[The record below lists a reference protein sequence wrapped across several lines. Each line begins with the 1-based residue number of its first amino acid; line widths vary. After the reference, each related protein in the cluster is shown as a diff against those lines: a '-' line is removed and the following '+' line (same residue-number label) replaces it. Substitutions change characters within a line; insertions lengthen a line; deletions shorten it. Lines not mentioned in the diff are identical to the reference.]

1 MNIKFQTLTLQCRK
15 SREVIEFSNQISFFH
30 GQISSGKSSIA
41 RLIDFCL
48 GGSFENTPALQKEL
62 VSVELSAIIKE
73 NEVLFEREPGS
84 YQIQVSWR
92 NEKGDVGSVLAPIQK
107 GQKPIWEDNVYNISD
122 LIFYFLNVTPL
133 KVRRS
138 KRNAD
143 SPLVRL
149 SFKDIRWYCYLDQD
163 HLDSSFYHLEDP
175 HRKSK
180 SRDVMRFLVGYYTE
194 QLNDLEIKLDERK
207 DERKGKLEAV
217 TQIKSFLREFEYD
230 SEKQI
235 QQEIEQN
242 EAELE
247 QARTQL
253 EEIHRGHIRDTHFAD
268 ELRQRLREL
277 TRTLQREEEVL
288 DDLQHRVRQE
298 TALRA
303 EILSTK
309 FKLAKATEASLVLS
323 GVRFECCPNCG
334 SEINQQPVQTEQCP
348 LCKNQRTHTEQLSS
362 TDQTEIMRKDLTT
375 RIEDIAESIDR
386 HLWALRRQ
394 ERIVEKRRQE
404 KSELDVRLR
413 KELERY
419 DSVFLSQAREAERNV
434 ARLEERIKGL
444 KKIAIITMA
453 IKNLQED
460 ADKIAVV
467 IKGIN
472 SKIKEEKNGLKDA
485 RQYVSEIEDAYLE
498 ILNRVGVPG
507 VSEEDKIRINLKTWE
522 PSILPE
528 GEDAFSYS
536 FYNAGSG
543 GKKTLLNVCYALA
556 VHKVATENSLPLPTY
571 LIIDTPM
578 KNIGEDVNRDIFE
591 SFYQLIYELSAG
603 PLRNTQ
609 FIIIDKEYIE
619 PDDPEGI
626 DIFERFMT
634 PDDPG
639 NPPLISYYRGP

>member
-48 GGSFENTPALQKEL
+48 GGSFENTPA
-62 VSVELSAIIKE
+62 
-73 NEVLFEREPGS
+73 R
-84 YQIQVSWR
+84 
-92 NEKGDVGSVLAPIQK
+92 DVGSVLAPIQK

-138 KRNAD
+138 KRNVD

-175 HRKSK
+175 HRKLK

-253 EEIHRGHIRDTHFAD
+253 EEIQRGHIRDTHFAD

-288 DDLQHRVRQE
+288 DDLQHRVRQ
-298 TALRA
+298 
-303 EILSTK
+303 S
-309 FKLAKATEASLVLS
+309 
-323 GVRFECCPNCG
+323 
-334 SEINQQPVQTEQCP
+334 
-348 LCKNQRTHTEQLSS
+348 
-362 TDQTEIMRKDLTT
+362 
-375 RIEDIAESIDR
+375 
-386 HLWALRRQ
+386 
-394 ERIVEKRRQE
+394 
-404 KSELDVRLR
+404 KS
-413 KELERY
+413 
-419 DSVFLSQAREAERNV
+419 N
-434 ARLEERIKGL
+434 
-444 KKIAIITMA
+444 
-453 IKNLQED
+453 
-460 ADKIAVV
+460 
-467 IKGIN
+467 
-472 SKIKEEKNGLKDA
+472 
-485 RQYVSEIEDAYLE
+485 
-498 ILNRVGVPG
+498 
-507 VSEEDKIRINLKTWE
+507 
-522 PSILPE
+522 
-528 GEDAFSYS
+528 
-536 FYNAGSG
+536 
-543 GKKTLLNVCYALA
+543 
-556 VHKVATENSLPLPTY
+556 
-571 LIIDTPM
+571 
-578 KNIGEDVNRDIFE
+578 
-591 SFYQLIYELSAG
+591 
-603 PLRNTQ
+603 
-609 FIIIDKEYIE
+609 
-619 PDDPEGI
+619 
-626 DIFERFMT
+626 
-634 PDDPG
+634 
-639 NPPLISYYRGP
+639 